1 MTKDVLT
8 SPETGTGAATSGK
21 GPSVTETT
29 ALTHDSL
36 GAFDLVGTPVW
47 IVSADDQGLRYAND
61 AARTVLAQHGSSRD
75 RPRAATPDEAGR
87 PLLPPELALR
97 LQAARGQPV
106 RWDLGRAGVPI
117 PVLSRLVRLNG
128 EACILSTVDAAQPH
142 PPQTTE
148 ARICQ
153 AVETFPAR
161 VAILSATDRRILCVT
176 GDYARTLGLGRD
188 DLVGRSLCDLFPT
201 DGPCALTEAA
211 TVLAQSLQ
219 KVARIGSA
227 DVAGVLAYPIRT
239 AEGALAPRDVLVV
252 NRPVADAAGA
262 VTAIAHVVT
271 EVSAPAADPAV
282 QGNAP
287 PDTGIEGLSATVSA
301 LRERDLR
308 LGIAESLL
316 GLGTWDCDLATLRL
330 AWSPR
335 VFGMTGRALS
345 DGEPSFD
352 DYVAMTHPDD
362 RDAMRRTFEDFLQS
376 GRREFDFRHRVV
388 RPDGSVAHVRGAARR
403 ETVEGREILK
413 GCVLDETEVIQWQT
427 EATTTARLQRIAG
440 RMAKVG
446 GWRYDA
452 RAQALE
458 WSIQTARIHDEA
470 DGFTPPLDQAIA
482 YYSPEHRARVAETFR
497 ACLETGEPFEET
509 FQLVTAKG
517 NLVWVRTSGEAV
529 RDRDGRIVA
538 VEGALQDVSE
548 LLNERDRSRAQYRRL
563 RQTLDHISDGFYLLD
578 HDWKFAFLNPE
589 AERLLRRPRESLLG
603 RNVWEEFP
611 TALGT
616 DFERSY
622 RKAMDIGAHVRFEAY
637 SDRLKAWFSVDAHP
651 TPEGLAVYFRDITK
665 ARDRD
670 EKLALLAAAVARQN
684 DILLIT
690 EAEPID
696 APDGPRIV
704 YVNDAF
710 TRRTGHTAAEVL
722 GKTPRLLQGP
732 GTQRAELDRI
742 RAALGRWEPVR
753 AELIN
758 YTKSGEEFWV
768 ELDIVPLA
776 TEEGGRFTHW
786 VSIQRDI
793 TARRAAEAAL
803 RASEDRFR
811 LVAQATGNA
820 IWDWDIPGNRH
831 WWSEGLT
838 EQFGHPRN
846 PDNAI
851 PSVWEDNLHPEDRD
865 RVLTAQKDLL
875 EGRLASMHETYRF
888 RCADGTWATVEDHAF
903 LIRDAAGRPIRLLGS
918 MNNVTERMHLEDRLR
933 QSQKLEAVG
942 QLTGGIAHDFNNLLT
957 IILGNAEALEDAVA
971 KDHALRPQ
979 VEMIN
984 VAADRGAELTRR
996 LLAFSR
1002 RQTLAPRSLD
1012 INALLSDMAPLLR
1025 RTLGEHVRVEIV
1037 TSPDLWPTEVDAGQL
1052 EAAILNLALNARDAM
1067 GAGGSLT
1074 IETANAPLDD
1084 DYAATEVEVE
1094 AGNYVVVVVTD
1105 TGHGMTQETVARAF
1119 EPFFTTKEVGKG
1131 SGLGLS
1137 MVFGFVKQS
1146 GGHVRIY
1153 SEPGEGTAVKL
1164 YFPRAARPATET
1176 RPKPAAR
1183 HAVGGTETI
1192 LVVEDEALVRE
1203 HVVAQLRALGYRV
1216 LAAND
1221 GPEALSL
1228 LQGGA
1233 AVDLLFT
1240 DVVMPGGIG
1249 GRDLAER
1256 AGLLRPGLKVLFTS
1270 GYTETSV
1277 FHQGRLQ
1284 PGVDL
1289 LSKPY
1294 RRDVLAAKVRKVLDT
1309 G

>member
-1 MTKDVLT
+1 MT
-8 SPETGTGAATSGK
+8 AI
-21 GPSVTETT
+21 T
-29 ALTHDSL
+29 ALTQDSL

-47 IVSADDQGLRYAND
+47 IVPVVGADLCYAND
-61 AARTVLAQHGSSRD
+61 AARALLARQRLPDGQPL
-75 RPRAATPDEAGR
+75 PRSGCGCDPFPGPTDLG
-87 PLLPPELALR
+87 LR
-97 LQAARGQPV
+97 VQAARGGPVPWAMASCDAPVPV
-106 RWDLGRAGVPI
+106 R
-117 PVLSRLVRLNG
+117 SRLVSLDG
-128 EACILSTVDAAQPH
+128 ADCILSTADPGDPA
-142 PPQTTE
+142 E
-148 ARICQ
+148 APTAEGRIDEVIN
-153 AVETFPAR
+153 AFPGR
-161 VAILSATDRRILCVT
+161 VAVLAAADQRIIRVTD
-176 GDYARTLGLGRD
+176 DYAASIGLSRD
-188 DLVGRSLCDLFPT
+188 ALVGRRLADLFPA
-201 DGPCALTEAA
+201 DGPCALTEAEA
-211 TVLAQSLQ
+211 ILAHSLQ
-219 KVARIGSA
+219 KVARLGGV
-227 DVAGVLAYPIRT
+227 DVAGVLPYPARN
-239 AEGALAPRDVLVV
+239 AAGALVPRDVLVV
-252 NRPVADAAGA
+252 NRPVAGPGGT
-262 VTAIAHVVT
+262 VTAIVHTIT
-271 EVSAPAADPAV
+271 EVTATAAGPAEPTHAPQGGFPAEVEGMAASVA
-282 QGNAP
+282 G
-287 PDTGIEGLSATVSA
+287 

-308 LGIAESLL
+308 LRIAESLL
-316 GLGTWDCDLATLRL
+316 GLGTWDCDLLTLKL

-335 VFGMTGRALS
+335 VFEINGRPMEA
-345 DGEPSFD
+345 GEPDFD
-352 DYVAMTHPDD
+352 EYMAMTHPDD
-362 RDAMRRTFEDFLQS
+362 RDRVRQMFERFLQS
-376 GRREFDFRHRVV
+376 GGREFTFRHRVM
-388 RPDGSVAHVRGAARR
+388 RSDGSIAHVRGVGRR
-403 ETVEGREILK
+403 ETVEGREVLK

-427 EATTTARLQRIAG
+427 EATTTARLQRMAG

-446 GWRYDA
+446 GWRFDVRA
-452 RAQALE
+452 RALE
-458 WSIQTARIHDEA
+458 WSVQTARIHEEP
-470 DGFTPPLDQAIA
+470 DGFTPPLEQAIT
-482 YYSPEHRARVAETFR
+482 YYIPEHRARVAETFR
-497 ACLETGEPFEET
+497 ACLETGDPFEET

-517 NLVWVRTSGEAV
+517 NLVWVRTTGEAV
-529 RDRDGRIVA
+529 RDTDGQILA
-538 VEGALQDVSE
+538 VEGAIQDVSE

-563 RQTLDHISDGFYLLD
+563 RQTLDNINDGFYLID
-578 HDWKFAFLNPE
+578 HEWKFAFLNPE
-589 AERLLRRPRESLLG
+589 AERLLRRSRESLLG

-611 TALGT
+611 TAIGT
-616 DFERSY
+616 DFETSY
-622 RKAMDIGAHVRFEAY
+622 RKAMAEGCHVRFEAY
-637 SDRLKAWFSVDAHP
+637 SDRLQAWFSVDAHP
-651 TPEGLAVYFRDITK
+651 TPEGLAVYFRDVTT

-704 YVNDAF
+704 YVNEAF

-722 GKTPRLLQGP
+722 GRTPRLLQGP
-732 GTQRAELDRI
+732 RTQRGELDRI
-742 RAALGRWEPVR
+742 RAALQRWEPVR

-758 YTKSGEEFWV
+758 YTKAGEEFWI

-793 TARRAAEAAL
+793 TARRAAEEAM

-811 LVAQATGNA
+811 LVARATGNA

-846 PDNAI
+846 PENEI

-865 RVLTAQKDLL
+865 RVLQAQKDLL
-875 EGRLASMHETYRF
+875 GGKLPALHETYRF
-888 RCADGTWATVEDHAF
+888 RCADGSWATVEDHAF
-903 LIRDAAGRPIRLLGS
+903 VIRDAEGRAIRLLGS
-918 MNNVTERMHLEDRLR
+918 MNNVTERVQLEERLR

-957 IILGNAEALEDAVA
+957 IILGNAEALEEAVA
-971 KDHALRPQ
+971 HDETLRPQ
-979 VEMIN
+979 IEMIN

-1012 INALLSDMAPLLR
+1012 INALLSEMAPLLR
-1025 RTLGEHVRVEIV
+1025 RTLGEHVRVDIV
-1037 TSPDLWPTEVDAGQL
+1037 TTPDLWPTEVDAGQL

-1067 GAGGSLT
+1067 DAGGSLT
-1074 IETANAPLDD
+1074 IETANAPLDA

-1105 TGHGMTQETVARAF
+1105 TGHGMTPDIVGRAF

-1164 YFPRAARPATET
+1164 YFPRADLPKAEART
-1176 RPKPAAR
+1176 KPVAR
-1183 HAVGGTETI
+1183 QAVGGTEAI
-1192 LVVEDEALVRE
+1192 LVVEDEALVRD
-1203 HVVAQLRALGYRV
+1203 HVVQQLRALGYSV
-1216 LAAND
+1216 LSAND
-1221 GPEALSL
+1221 GPEALAL
-1228 LQGGA
+1228 LEAGA

-1240 DVVMPGGIG
+1240 DVVMPGGMS

-1256 AGLLRPGLKVLFTS
+1256 ANSLRPGLRVLFTS
-1270 GYTETSV
+1270 GYTESSI

-1284 PGVDL
+1284 PGAEL

-1294 RRDVLAAKVRKVLDT
+1294 RRDLLAAKVRKVLD
-1309 G
+1309 GG